1 MPYIGK
7 STTIGVRQRYMY
19 TATASQTTFSGTD
32 TQNLTLTYTDSNF
45 VDVYLNGVLLKTG
58 TDYTATSGTSVV
70 LASGAVADDIVEI
83 IVYDTFAVANFYNRT
98 DSDSRYVNID
108 GDTMTGSLD
117 LNGTELVLDVD
128 GDSSITADTDDQI
141 DVKLGGSDRI
151 SIKAS
156 GSTSVDLNAG
166 GSMKLTV
173 GDSDSHQFV
182 NGSDT
187 VLTIDSS
194 GNVDLAG
201 YINFSGTA
209 SSFASISQPR
219 IFRSGSSSGSYPF
232 DAFGHLVLQSRGD
245 GSNRDIVFATGTGG
259 ANKSV
264 IDDAGNFGIGDI
276 SPTKPLT
283 LGTTTPVMLFDDQS
297 SRTMEIRGPSTT
309 HSATILTTYAAD
321 LLFGTNSTERMRI
334 LSGGNVGIGTDS
346 PSHRLD
352 LVESANAYAA
362 RITNNSDGSQ
372 GLQIR
377 TSDND
382 GDLFILDLQSS
393 TSATGTDYTSRFVVE
408 KSGNVGIGSND
419 PHAILDVKT
428 STDGRVL
435 FIDSSGDP
443 DIVAV
448 NNANSA
454 YANLKLEGATI
465 TGRISGNERFKIDT
479 NGNTLVRESDL
490 GGTPSSAVALQVGN
504 NTNNDMI
511 HTRNKTSSGSVFHMF
526 MKFDNIAPDD
536 TTSYFLQGADS
547 STQRFFIYSNGNIV
561 NHDNSYGAI
570 SDIKLKEQIKD
581 ASSQWD
587 DVKAL
592 RIRKYKM
599 KEQIANKGD
608 SDNLWKLGVV
618 AQEVEASGMSG
629 LVNTNKDFDQETKE
643 DLGTTTKTV
652 KYSILY
658 MKAVKALQEAM
669 TRIETLEAKVA
680 KLEGE

>member
-1 MPYIGK
+1 
-7 STTIGVRQRYMY
+7 
-19 TATASQTTFSGTD
+19 

-321 LLFGTNSTERMRI
+321 LLFGTNSTERMR
-334 LSGGNVGIGTDS
+334 LDASYPYLGIGTQDPGYALDIS
-346 PSHRLD
+346 GDNFTKSSIRLTRTD
-352 LVESANAYAA
+352 TGADNDAGIYFQNNAGANDDTGLGGIWFVNTLDDNAYGMIRCRTDDSSGTSAKLEF
-362 RITNNSDGSQ
+362 ITGTTAVGN
-372 GLQIR
+372 
-377 TSDND
+377 TSDPR
-382 GDLFILDLQSS
+382 LL
-393 TSATGTDYTSRFVVE
+393 
-408 KSGNVGIGSND
+408 
-419 PHAILDVKT
+419 
-428 STDGRVL
+428 
-435 FIDSSGDP
+435 IDSSG
-443 DIVAV
+443 
-448 NNANSA
+448 
-454 YANLKLEGATI
+454 
-465 TGRISGNERFKIDT
+465 
-479 NGNTLVRESDL
+479 
-490 GGTPSSAVALQVGN
+490 
-504 NTNNDMI
+504 
-511 HTRNKTSSGSVFHMF
+511 
-526 MKFDNIAPDD
+526 
-536 TTSYFLQGADS
+536 
-547 STQRFFIYSNGNIV
+547 
-561 NHDNSYGAI
+561 
-570 SDIKLKEQIKD
+570 
-581 ASSQWD
+581 
-587 DVKAL
+587 
-592 RIRKYKM
+592 
-599 KEQIANKGD
+599 
-608 SDNLWKLGVV
+608 
-618 AQEVEASGMSG
+618 
-629 LVNTNKDFDQETKE
+629 
-643 DLGTTTKTV
+643 
-652 KYSILY
+652 
-658 MKAVKALQEAM
+658 
-669 TRIETLEAKVA
+669 
-680 KLEGE
+680 